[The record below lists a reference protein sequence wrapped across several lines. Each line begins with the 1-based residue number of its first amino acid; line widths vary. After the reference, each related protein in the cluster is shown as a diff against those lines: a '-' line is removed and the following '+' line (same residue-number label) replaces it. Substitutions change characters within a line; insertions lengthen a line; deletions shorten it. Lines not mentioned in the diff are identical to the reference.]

1 MRGFDKGIGVKRM
14 MQIWLGKQIPH
25 NLAGS
30 AVTIGN
36 FDGVH
41 RGHRHILS
49 RLRDQA
55 DRLGLLSIVVVFE
68 PQPAEFF
75 AKKTGKPQPF
85 RLTPLREK
93 LQLLADSG
101 CVDAVWMVR
110 FNQIFADCVAE
121 DFVQNIILKQLNTK
135 YLLIGDDFRFGK
147 GRVGDF
153 AMLQANGGFVVE
165 QTPSITAED
174 GVRISSTVIRQNLQ
188 QGRLQDAVALLG
200 HPYALS
206 GRVKHGAKLGRSIG
220 CPTANIHLPQHR
232 YPLSGVFV
240 VEAQGA
246 FGCCGGVASLG
257 VNPTVSRSADLKL
270 EVHLFGFEGNLYGQR
285 MRVRFLHKLRDEQAF
300 DGIEPLRLQIAQDI
314 EEAKQWHQSVAHL
327 SEG

>member
-1 MRGFDKGIGVKRM
+1 M

-41 RGHRHILS
+41 RGHRHMLS

-55 DRLGLLSIVVVFE
+55 DRLDLLSVVVVFE

-75 AKKTGKPQPF
+75 AKKTDKPQPF

-93 LQLLADSG
+93 LQLLTDSG
-101 CVDAVWMVR
+101 CVDAVWVVR
-110 FNQIFADCVAE
+110 FNQHFADCTAE
-121 DFVQNIILKQLNTK
+121 DFVKKIILKQLNTK

-153 AMLQANGGFVVE
+153 AMLQTNGGFAVE
-165 QTPSITAED
+165 QTPSITASD
-174 GVRISSTVIRQNLQ
+174 GVRISSTVIRQSLQ
-188 QGRLQDAVALLG
+188 QGHLSDAVALLG

-206 GRVKHGAKLGRSIG
+206 GRIKHGAKLGRSIG

-232 YPLSGVFV
+232 YPLSGVFA
-240 VEAQGA
+240 VEAQGV
-246 FGCCGGVASLG
+246 FGRYDGVASLG
-257 VNPTVSRSADLKL
+257 VNPTVSRSTDLKL
-270 EVHLFGFEGNLYGQR
+270 EVHLFDFEGDLYGQR
-285 MRVRFLHKLRDEQAF
+285 MRVKFLHKLRDEQTF

-314 EEAKQWHQSVAHL
+314 EEAREWHQSATHA
-327 SEG
+327 SKERAA